1 VDTVRTPVNLALQ
14 SSANQITRVRR
25 QPFETPGH
33 SVQSIVEDWLG
44 AKASRAWPSSPTCH
58 LRS

>member
-33 SVQSIVEDWLG
+33 SVQSIVED
-44 AKASRAWPSSPTCH
+44 
-58 LRS
+58 